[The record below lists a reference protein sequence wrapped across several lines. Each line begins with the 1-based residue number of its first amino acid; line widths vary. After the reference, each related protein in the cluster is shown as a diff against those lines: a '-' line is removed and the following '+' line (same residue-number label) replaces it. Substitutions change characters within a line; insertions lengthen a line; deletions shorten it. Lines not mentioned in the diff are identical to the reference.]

1 MTDGH
6 CATDGEAIYVG
17 PTSTCASGNAGTPQA
32 PVCSLLAGVGLAKAG
47 SKPVVVTRG
56 ALTAASTTISVTAP
70 LTIVGRNSAI
80 LSPAD
85 PGADAIT
92 INSGEIYL
100 RNLTIQGSASPKTGI
115 GINANPGT
123 GAAVTLHMDTCAVT
137 NNPGGG
143 ILLNGAAFDIKNTTV
158 MGNGPNAVST
168 QWGGIFV
175 QSLPSVGPS
184 SLDLVSIQTND
195 GGGLTCSASTPI
207 QGAGVL
213 SVGNIHTVAEI
224 SPACNITTCTPAG
237 TTCGAQSTPQ

>member
-17 PTSTCASGNAGTPQA
+17 PVSTCNESNAGTAQA
-32 PVCSLLAGVGLAKAG
+32 PVCSLQNGVSIAKSA
-47 SKPVVVTRG
+47 SKPVVIVRG
-56 ALTAASTTISVTAP
+56 SLAQATPTIAVSSP
-70 LTIVGRNSAI
+70 LTIVGKNAAVISPSA
-80 LSPAD
+80 
-85 PGADAIT
+85 GGDAIT
-92 INSGEIYL
+92 ITSGEIYL

-115 GINANPGT
+115 GINAGT
-123 GAAVTLHMDTCAVT
+123 GGGNAVTLHMDTCAVT
-137 NNPGGG
+137 GNPGGG

-175 QSLPSVGPS
+175 QSLPSVGAS